1 MISRSFSLGLDILV
15 FFEVK
20 NVLISMH
27 CVEWFVEIK
36 SHIVE
41 ADNKVE
47 GIRLESMHSLIIS
60 IHEDL

>member
-1 MISRSFSLGLDILV
+1 
-15 FFEVK
+15 
-20 NVLISMH
+20 MH

-41 ADNKVE
+41 ADNRVE

-60 IHEDL
+60 MHDDL